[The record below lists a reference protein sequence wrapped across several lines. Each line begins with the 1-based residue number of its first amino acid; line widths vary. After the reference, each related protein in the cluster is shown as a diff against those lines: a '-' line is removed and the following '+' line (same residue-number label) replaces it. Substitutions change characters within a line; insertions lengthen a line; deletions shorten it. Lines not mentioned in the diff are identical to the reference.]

1 MAYVAALFL
10 MALHS
15 SGERAIFMTALGS
28 IGLNEASGELILTLL
43 YYTILTENRSKST
56 L

>member
-15 SGERAIFMTALGS
+15 SGKRAIFMTALCS
-28 IGLNEASGELILTLL
+28 V
-43 YYTILTENRSKST
+43 R
-56 L
+56 